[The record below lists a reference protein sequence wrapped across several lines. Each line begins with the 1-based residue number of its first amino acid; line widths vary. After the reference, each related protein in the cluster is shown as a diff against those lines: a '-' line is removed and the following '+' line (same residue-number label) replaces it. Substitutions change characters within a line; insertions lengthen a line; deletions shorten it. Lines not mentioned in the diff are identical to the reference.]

1 MFEFKDG
8 TNIRPG
14 DGFMRRLEIVFS
26 DADHHNEI
34 WSFDNNGK
42 IGATTFHL
50 TRSGQK
56 KKQSEPID

>member
-1 MFEFKDG
+1 
-8 TNIRPG
+8 
-14 DGFMRRLEIVFS
+14 MRRLEIVFS